1 MMIKIKIITLLV
13 LLSVS
18 GFAQETVLNT
28 TSWIQLA
35 TQTCMLQAPKNPTV
49 QALRL
54 NRNEL
59 NANCQCVAQDMWVTL
74 PIKER
79 QQLQSSMQKR
89 QSLQQVGERLM
100 TRPDVKQA
108 VLACSASTWWK

>member
-1 MMIKIKIITLLV
+1 MIIKTNIITLLT
-13 LLSVS
+13 LISVS
-18 GFAQETVLNT
+18 SFAQETGLNK

-74 PIKER
+74 PVKER
-79 QQLQSSMQKR
+79 LQLQSSMQKR
-89 QSLQQVGERLM
+89 ESLQLVGERLM

-108 VLACSASTWWK
+108 VLACRVATWWD